1 MSRTVRF
8 SLGLWL
14 SLLVGQ
20 AVAQAPAIP
29 PATSWIPQDAVI
41 CLEISRP
48 KALLDLLAGEKMT
61 AKVTSLPL
69 YQKLTANPG
78 FMGVTNLI
86 RFLEVSLDTDWRTGL
101 GKLTG
106 GGITLAVCPKDT
118 VLLIVDAEDQR
129 LLERTH
135 DFLRTMVQSDTQ
147 TKGLPNPVVSAEYL
161 GVTGWSFNGKE
172 SHAIIGKRLILSNNP
187 EGLKGVLDLRNQTA
201 GQSFATVSDYAA
213 AKKTIEQN
221 SVASAFVNLGLLKG
235 IPDIDKALSQG
246 KSNPLAALF
255 FSGMIEAIRNSQ
267 WLSAGLYIQD
277 QTLDLRAAVDGK
289 PVDPA
294 GPAGFALPQQP
305 GEGALP
311 NLVVPRQIASL
322 SFYRDLHRF
331 YAAKDDLFPERTSQ
345 LIFFEN
351 MMGIFFSGRNLTD
364 EVLIETRPHMRF
376 VVAEQEY
383 DPAIGTPQV
392 RIPAF
397 AMILQLR
404 DQEQFDEVVEEA
416 WQKAVGLINFT
427 RGQQAMPGLIID
439 RPIHNGSKFTV
450 AYFSTAG
457 LKEKTNLNTR
467 FNFRPSLAMPGD
479 YLVLSSS
486 DGLAR
491 NLIDAQKKE
500 AAQSVKPLAGKH
512 TLAELDGGQLSSIL
526 QSNYDNLVRKNMI
539 DKGNTQ
545 QDAEAS
551 IDLFV
556 ALTKLVKHL
565 GLSVGTQDR
574 LTEAQLKVELNLP

>member
-1 MSRTVRF
+1 
-8 SLGLWL
+8 
-14 SLLVGQ
+14 
-20 AVAQAPAIP
+20 
-29 PATSWIPQDAVI
+29 
-41 CLEISRP
+41 
-48 KALLDLLAGEKMT
+48 
-61 AKVTSLPL
+61 
-69 YQKLTANPG
+69 
-78 FMGVTNLI
+78 
-86 RFLEVSLDTDWRTGL
+86 
-101 GKLTG
+101 
-106 GGITLAVCPKDT
+106 
-118 VLLIVDAEDQR
+118 
-129 LLERTH
+129 
-135 DFLRTMVQSDTQ
+135 
-147 TKGLPNPVVSAEYL
+147 
-161 GVTGWSFNGKE
+161 
-172 SHAIIGKRLILSNNP
+172 
-187 EGLKGVLDLRNQTA
+187 LRNQTA
-201 GQSFATVSDYAA
+201 GQSFATVPDYTA

-277 QTLDLRAAVDGK
+277 QTLDLRAAVNGK
-289 PVDPA
+289 PVDPD

-565 GLSVGTQDR
+565 GLSMGTQDR